1 MLLFFILG
9 LLVHFVFFGSIF
21 DIYFTSPLVHGMT
34 PQLTPLPPPA
44 KRLVLFVADGLRA
57 DTLYELDENGNTRAP
72 FIRNIIMHEGSWGI
86 SHTRVPTESRPGHVA
101 LIAGFYE
108 DVSAVAKGWKENPVG
123 FDSLINE
130 SRYTWSWGSP
140 DILTMFAKGASG
152 DHVYAYS
159 YDADN
164 EDFGAQDVTKLDTW
178 VFDNMKEFFHAARNN
193 QSLFSKLNEE
203 KIVFFLHLLGIDTN
217 GHAHR
222 PTSREYKDNIKVVD
236 EGMKEIVSM
245 LEDFYGN
252 DGKTAFIFT
261 SDHGMTDWGFHGAG
275 HPSETLTPFVTWG
288 AGIKYPQR
296 VSAQK
301 FDDAFL
307 KEWKL
312 ENWKRQDIHQADIAP
327 LMASLIGVPFLLNS
341 VGILPVDYLNN
352 TDLFKAESMFTN
364 AVQILEQFK
373 VKMTQKKEAIL
384 PFFFTPF
391 KLLSES
397 KQLNILRKARSYIKQ
412 RKYDEAVSLCKELIQ
427 LALKGLSYYHT
438 YDRFFLGINV
448 VLGFVGWTSYA
459 SLLIIRSHSSFTR
472 GVSKEVKKPSHL
484 LSCSFIAVG
493 VLVAFFLLIQDCPWT
508 YYIYCLLPV
517 PIWYAVLR
525 EFQVI
530 QDFVISLLTFPPSQL
545 AGYLFIF
552 TLGIEV
558 LVLSF
563 FYRYMLTAGLIA
575 FACWPFI
582 TQLWIRA
589 KSISLSWIFF
599 SLLLAVFPLMPVV
612 GRKPDIFLVI
622 GAGSLVLL
630 LSLCVL
636 TSLIKRKDRFINE
649 ELLLHLFQMLSIAL
663 SMYVVYS
670 THHSLLKKQGLPF
683 LNQIISWIIL
693 ASSFVLP
700 LLSPTSLF
708 ERLFSILLSWMS
720 AYLLLSTGYEALFPL
735 VLSCLMFVW
744 IQMEQETLQQSGV
757 SYRQKSQG
765 YLCCHKSIHEFDHKV
780 TSLQFTCN
788 LDITQ
793 FRHLYL
799 EDIRRAFFLVFFLV
813 TAFFGTG
820 NIASVNSFDLASV
833 YCFLTVFSPYMMGA
847 LMMWKILIP
856 FVLVMCAFEAVQL
869 TTQLSSKSLFLMVL
883 IISDIMAL
891 HFFFLVKDY
900 GSWLEI
906 GTSISH
912 YVIVMSMT
920 IVLMLLNGLA
930 HLLTTKKLELYGK
943 SKSHLI

>member
-1 MLLFFILG
+1 MAYCLTVLFKYFILLTFLSLVTLDMLLFFILG
-9 LLVHFVFFGSIF
+9 LFVHFVFFGSIF

-34 PQLTPLPPPA
+34 PQFTPLPPPA

-57 DTLYELDENGNTRAP
+57 DTLYELDENGNSRAP
-72 FIRNIIMHEGSWGI
+72 FIRNIIMHEGSWGL

-108 DVSAVAKGWKENPVG
+108 DVSAVAKGWKENPVE

-130 SRYTWSWGSP
+130 SKYTWSWGSP
-140 DILTMFAKGASG
+140 DILTMFAKGAYG
-152 DHVYAYS
+152 DHVFTYT
-159 YDADN
+159 YDADS
-164 EDFGAQDVTKLDTW
+164 EDFGAHDVTKLDTW
-178 VFDNMKEFFHAARNN
+178 VFDKVKEFFHAARNN

-222 PTSREYKDNIKVVD
+222 PSSRDYKDNIKLVD
-236 EGMKEIVSM
+236 AGIKEMVSI
-245 LEDFYGN
+245 LEHFYGN

-261 SDHGMTDWGFHGAG
+261 SDHGMTDWGSHGAG

-288 AGIKYPQR
+288 AGIKYPQK

-307 KEWKL
+307 KEWRL
-312 ENWKRQDIHQADIAP
+312 ESWKRQDIHQADIAP
-327 LMASLIGVPFLLNS
+327 LMASLIGVPFPLNS

-364 AVQILEQFK
+364 AIQILEQFK
-373 VKMTQKKEAIL
+373 VKMTQKKEVTL
-384 PFFFTPF
+384 PFLFIPF
-391 KLLSES
+391 KLLPES
-397 KQLNILRKARSYIKQ
+397 KQLNLVRKARYYIKQ
-412 RKYDEAVSLCKELIQ
+412 RKYDEAVSLCEELIH

-438 YDRFFLGINV
+438 YDRFFLAINV
-448 VLGFVGWTSYA
+448 VLGFLGWTSYA
-459 SLLIIRSHSSFTR
+459 SLLIIKSHFNLTR
-472 GVSKEVKKPSHL
+472 GVNKEVKKPSHL
-484 LSCSFIAVG
+484 LSCSCIAIG
-493 VLVAFFLLIQDCPWT
+493 VFVAFFLLLQGCPWT

-525 EFQVI
+525 EM
-530 QDFVISLLTFPPSQL
+530 
-545 AGYLFIF
+545 G
-552 TLGIEV
+552 
-558 LVLSF
+558 
-563 FYRYMLTAGLIA
+563 AGL
-575 FACWPFI
+575 
-582 TQLWIRA
+582 
-589 KSISLSWIFF
+589 
-599 SLLLAVFPLMPVV
+599 
-612 GRKPDIFLVI
+612 
-622 GAGSLVLL
+622 LVLL

-636 TSLIKRKDRFINE
+636 TSLIKRKDSFINE
-649 ELLLHLFQMLSIAL
+649 ELLLHLFQMLSIVL
-663 SMYVVYS
+663 SMCVTYS
-670 THHSLLKKQGLPF
+670 THSSLRKKQGLPL
-683 LNQIISWIIL
+683 LNQIISWLIL
-693 ASSFVLP
+693 AFSLVLP

-708 ERLFSILLSWMS
+708 ERLFSILLSLMS
-720 AYLLLSTGYEALFPL
+720 TYILLSTGYEALFPL

-744 IQMEQETLQQSGV
+744 IQAEQETLQQRGISCK
-757 SYRQKSQG
+757 Q
-765 YLCCHKSIHEFDHKV
+765 KV
-780 TSLQFTCN
+780 TSVRFTCST
-788 LDITQ
+788 DITQ
-793 FRHLYL
+793 FRQLYL
-799 EDIRRAFFLVFFLV
+799 DDVRRAFFLVFFLV

-833 YCFLTVFSPYMMGA
+833 YCFLTVFSPFMMGA

-883 IISDIMAL
+883 VISDIMAL

-900 GSWLEI
+900 GSWLDI

-920 IVLMLLNGLA
+920 IVLVFLNGLA
-930 HLLTTKKLELYGK
+930 HLLTTKKLRFCGK
-943 SKSHLI
+943 RKSHLI

>member
-140 DILTMFAKGASG
+140 DILTMFAKG
-152 DHVYAYS
+152 
-159 YDADN
+159 
-164 EDFGAQDVTKLDTW
+164 
-178 VFDNMKEFFHAARNN
+178 
-193 QSLFSKLNEE
+193 
-203 KIVFFLHLLGIDTN
+203 IDTN

-312 ENWKRQDIHQADIAP
+312 ENWKRQDIHQ
-327 LMASLIGVPFLLNS
+327 
-341 VGILPVDYLNN
+341 GILPVDYLNN

-757 SYRQKSQG
+757 SYRQK
-765 YLCCHKSIHEFDHKV
+765 V